1 MAPAQGMTDPQI
13 SHTPKPQ
20 PPHSLIHHP
29 TNASPLPPQKTPQT
43 SPQAMHYPAFEDLWQ
58 NVVILLAM
66 FVCLMGLAFLALK
79 RSHPL

>member
-1 MAPAQGMTDPQI
+1 
-13 SHTPKPQ
+13 
-20 PPHSLIHHP
+20 
-29 TNASPLPPQKTPQT
+29 
-43 SPQAMHYPAFEDLWQ
+43 MHYPAFEDLWQ